1 MGLESAT
8 YINGLVATNPT
19 ASDAKSQGDDH
30 IRLLKSTIQAS
41 FPQVTG
47 AVTASHTELSL
58 MDGMTVQ
65 PAAKDGSNLTTPD
78 LGDNSTKIA
87 TTAFVAA
94 AAFSAS
100 LPGQTGQGGNFLT
113 TNGTVASWKQVYP
126 SVTGNN
132 GKFLTTDGIT
142 TSWASP
148 LPSQTGNANKA
159 LLTDGSN
166 TFWGQAGFTNLVV
179 ITSTQTWT
187 APAWVTKIKLTLVDG
202 GEGGSPTPGR
212 GGNSGISI
220 ISVTPGGPYTANV
233 GSGGASLAQVNSG
246 FATNFNGGLSSF
258 SGTGI
263 PTVTTAN
270 SALKVA
276 GGTAQNNDYG
286 GGTLVAPTGSTGY
299 GAGAAYNQSGR
310 AGVVIIEY

>member
-19 ASDAKSQGDDH
+19 ASDQKAQGDDH

-58 MDGMTVQ
+58 MDGLTVQ

-100 LPGQTGQGGNFLT
+100 LPGQTGQSGNFLT
-113 TNGTVASWKQVYP
+113 TNGTTASWKQVYP

-166 TFWGQAGFTNLVV
+166 AFWGQAGFTNLVV

-187 APAWVTKIKLTLVDG
+187 APAWVTKIELTLVNG
-202 GEGGSPTPGR
+202 GQGGNNGAGTPGR
-212 GGNSGISI
+212 GGDAGMSI
-220 ISVTPGGPYTANV
+220 VTVTPGTAYTATVGIGGTNPS
-233 GSGGASLAQVNSG
+233 GSGGASSFAGSG
-246 FATNFNGGLSSF
+246 LTTA
-258 SGTGI
+258 
-263 PTVTTAN
+263 TTAN
-270 SALKVA
+270 STFKVP
-276 GGTAQNNDYG
+276 GGTYMNNTDG
-286 GGTLVAPTGSTGY
+286 GGSLTAPPGSTGY
-299 GAGAAYNQSGR
+299 GAGGAFNGGGQ
-310 AGVVIIEY
+310 AGVVIIRY